1 MGGDPELHTGGKIT
15 NENAEKSVITEV
27 VLAVV
32 AAQKQRRS
40 GTVSHRWTP
49 HLKAIIGQLSP
60 LG

>member
-1 MGGDPELHTGGKIT
+1 MGGDPDLYTGGKIT

-32 AAQKQRRS
+32 TAQKQLRS

-49 HLKAIIGQLSP
+49 HLKAIIGQLGP

>member
-32 AAQKQRRS
+32 AAQK
-40 GTVSHRWTP
+40 
-49 HLKAIIGQLSP
+49 GQEWNGQSP
-60 LG
+60 LTLISKPLLGS